1 MENSVAETSF
11 SKRRISRTDTLNI
24 LTKVKFQDGKG
35 RKRWKNIDLEVDNG
49 VDGVDNRIGGID
61 NPSFEHNNDDS
72 WARESDTRESGTLL
86 YDDIFPNSAMNR

>member
-1 MENSVAETSF
+1 MENSVAEASF
-11 SKRRISRTDTLNI
+11 SKRRVSRTDTLDA

-49 VDGVDNRIGGID
+49 VDGVDNRVGGID
-61 NPSFEHNNDDS
+61 NPSYDYNNDDS
-72 WARESDTRESGTLL
+72 WARESDTLL

>member
-11 SKRRISRTDTLNI
+11 SKRRISRTDTLDL

-49 VDGVDNRIGGID
+49 ASGVDNRVDGVDGID
-61 NPSFEHNNDDS
+61 NPSFEYNNDDS
-72 WARESDTRESGTLL
+72 WARESDTLL
-86 YDDIFPNSAMNR
+86 YEDIFPNSAMNR